1 MRHGGLPHAVATGLP
16 ERVTVET
23 RQNGAGDVPRSE
35 DPLRAGTAGDA

>member
-16 ERVTVET
+16 ERVAVET
-23 RQNGAGDVPRSE
+23 GQNGAGDAPRSE